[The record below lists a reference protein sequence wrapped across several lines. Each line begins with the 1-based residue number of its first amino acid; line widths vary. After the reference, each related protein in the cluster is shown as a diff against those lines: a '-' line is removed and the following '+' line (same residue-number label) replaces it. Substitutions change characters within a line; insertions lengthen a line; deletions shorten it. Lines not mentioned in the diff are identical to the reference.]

1 MSLLLAPYTH
11 AMRLG
16 QGFNSYTQQICV
28 DDAVVV
34 DDQRPENVVTNDG
47 TTMRIMAQKSATP
60 SAWTRQKEVITS
72 NPATIVLEENA
83 RKAKADVELV
93 ANIAADEPVEQ
104 APAEADPESANV
116 PTSESG
122 EENAEAEPEV
132 PAEAESAAVVEA
144 EPEAPAEES
153 TAEETGSVDEI
164 ADAEEARTASET
176 PASDSPVTETPV
188 ADEGEPQ
195 QAQKGVT
202 RPGMKSTV
210 SKAPKKLSFGQSK
223 GNTSKT
229 PKRLASAHSKID
241 ALKAL
246 TAKPT
251 QPKGDYGAGNQEA
264 IIENLQANASTDDKV
279 DRDAIATNLRANT
292 QSPSTNEQK
301 KKIVKRSSSSDRGRE
316 HAAKAPAT
324 LDRAAIRSAL
334 TGRPAQNSEK
344 AAKEEAEQAR
354 LLKEEAENLAEQ
366 RKHQRQIQEQERL
379 DEAERRKEER
389 EEARLIRSEKR
400 DWDRK
405 RREDARKA
413 IENAANLKA
422 TSLADLEKIRAQNQ
436 FVERFNGMSEQ
447 TQKYDFD
454 PTAPR
459 GPSQTV
465 TYTSR
470 FVDRLSD
477 VMDDMSVSGSLSIK
491 AGKVG
496 GSGKGSF
503 VDSDKF
509 KESDLNFYISVKVV
523 NQTINFKDALVFNPL
538 RSVDENNFR
547 EVYGDSFISGFI
559 EGGEFNAIVSM
570 KILNK
575 AKKTDIQ
582 AEAKIALTAGAVQI
596 EAEANVG
603 IARSNIETNTETT
616 IQVFWSGGGHIKPME
631 QQWDI
636 QSLMAAAARFPDLV
650 ADCPQ
655 RTYAILTKYDSLRS
669 FVARKPASYTPLQYE
684 NAQIYTN
691 TLLDSFVSYKALYKR
706 LGEQIFGVQNKTL
719 EVIQWSDTEKAQ
731 VATTST
737 AVSRMG
743 SKDKNTGLYP
753 YVERDAKFEASI
765 KGLSD
770 ARTAIRRQM
779 ARIVNEVDAI
789 EKDPKLATDEDHTEP
804 YQSPIAFEARIP
816 VIEVPER
823 LRVKSHPLSGR
834 RIAAKQLTEEEQKAQ
849 LEKEENEAAGIKDLY
864 TADDKLEQ
872 DEKTAFD
879 SLLAT
884 NPYLGSD
891 FQISSAV
898 GETTKG
904 ELFNNLEFLKP
915 EWHIR
920 AIRTEMFN
928 GALVYL
934 AISYSNGLL
943 VERGAS
949 RDKTR
954 IKKFGPFLPGERIN
968 SVSIEHGKEKAPEP
982 VEEDGKKKMAAMMPT
997 QILGLRLFT
1006 NRGRALIARA
1016 LKSAPG
1022 EKGIVVK
1029 DGVTY
1034 ESVNVLYIDVPF
1046 PMGTLKGFFGR
1057 SDDEGDG
1064 KIFRLGVIWGSLPE
1078 TTGDEAEAEFL
1089 DTSDTVDSED
1099 LALMSTSNNRSLQ
1112 EMQQKLAAA
1121 QKALE
1126 DKEEALN
1133 QELRRVAKVGAET
1146 ERTYVE
1152 QLKDASRRIE
1162 DKERQITE
1170 LQNSAAPKGGAQC
1183 GSFMARDRGWAGGE
1197 ECRARISEVF
1207 ARKYAEP
1214 PKLLFGLSV
1223 IDAEANRNRCMG
1235 VEFPSVQN
1243 DGFSLQAVAW
1253 NGTFG
1258 HAIGCHWMTLP
1269 TDLHL
1274 ETGMID
1280 TWNTREGNTDRIRRE
1295 IFFSQSF
1302 KSPPKV
1308 CVWLQLFEWTG
1319 DNFMSI
1325 KCSATDISPNAF
1337 VFQVES
1343 WAGRRFSNVR
1353 VQYLAYPSEEDGK
1366 RVKSGTTGVNR
1377 GQGRVDQHCPFY
1389 GEPFK
1394 TDPAAFIAICETDFN
1409 RSRNTRFSANAVA
1422 DRNSLKW
1429 DCGTW
1434 ADTDM
1439 DHAVVQWIAI
1449 E

>member
-1 MSLLLAPYTH
+1 MALLLAPYTH

-47 TTMRIMAQKSATP
+47 TTMRIMAQKAAKP

-72 NPATIVLEENA
+72 QPATIVLEENA
-83 RKAKADVELV
+83 KKAKAEV
-93 ANIAADEPVEQ
+93 ALIEEALADEAVEDV
-104 APAEADPESANV
+104 PPEADPESAAAP
-116 PTSESG
+116 PTEG
-122 EENAEAEPEV
+122 EEIGEPEPEPEV
-132 PAEAESAAVVEA
+132 PAGESEAPADA
-144 EPEAPAEES
+144 EPELPVEES
-153 TAEETGSVDEI
+153 IPEDTGSLDEI
-164 ADAEEARTASET
+164 VDAEEARTASEA
-176 PASDSPVTETPV
+176 PEAESPEEESNV
-188 ADEGEPQ
+188 ADEAEPQ
-195 QAQKGVT
+195 QAQE
-202 RPGMKSTV
+202 SL
-210 SKAPKKLSFGQSK
+210 SPKPS
-223 GNTSKT
+223 
-229 PKRLASAHSKID
+229 KRLASARSKISS
-241 ALKAL
+241 AKAI
-246 TAKPT
+246 AGKPT
-251 QPKGDYGAGNQEA
+251 QPKGDDDTVDQEA
-264 IIENLQANASTDDKV
+264 IVQNLQANASTDDKI
-279 DRDAIATNLRANT
+279 DRDAIAANLRANA
-292 QSPSTNEQK
+292 QGPPKIEPK
-301 KKIVKRSSSSDRGRE
+301 KKSVIRSSSSDRGRE
-316 HAAKAPAT
+316 RAAKAPST
-324 LDRAAIRSAL
+324 PLDRAAIRSAL
-334 TGRPAQNSEK
+334 TGKPPQNSEK

-366 RKHQRQIQEQERL
+366 RRHQREIQEQERK

-389 EEARLIRSEKR
+389 DEARLIRSEKR

-454 PTAPR
+454 PSAPR

-691 TLLDSFVSYKALYKR
+691 TLLDSFVAYKALYKR
-706 LGEQIFGVQNKTL
+706 LGEQIFGVQGKTL
-719 EVIQWSDTEKAQ
+719 EVIPWTDSEKAQ

-737 AVSRMG
+737 AVSQMG

-789 EKDPKLATDEDHTEP
+789 EKDPKLATDEDHAEP

-834 RIAAKQLTEEEQKAQ
+834 RIGAKQLTEQEQKEQ

-864 TADDKLEQ
+864 TPEDKIEQ

-891 FQISSAV
+891 FQVSSAV
-898 GETTKG
+898 GDTSKG
-904 ELFNNLEFLKP
+904 ELFNNLDFLKP

-920 AIRTEMFN
+920 SIRTEMFS

-954 IKKFGPFLPGERIN
+954 IKRFGPFLPGERIN

-982 VEEDGKKKMAAMMPT
+982 TEENGKKKMAPMMPT

-1016 LKSAPG
+1016 LKSTPG
-1022 EKGIVVK
+1022 EKGVVVK
-1029 DGVTY
+1029 DGITY
-1034 ESVNVLYIDVPF
+1034 ENVNVLYVDVPF
-1046 PMGTLKGFFGR
+1046 PLGTLKGFFGR
-1057 SDDEGDG
+1057 SDDETDG
-1064 KIFRLGVIWGSLPE
+1064 KILRLGVIWGSLPE
-1078 TTGDEAEAEFL
+1078 TVGDETEAEFL

-1099 LALMSTSNNRSLQ
+1099 LALMSTSNNKSLN

-1126 DKEEALN
+1126 DK
-1133 QELRRVAKVGAET
+1133 Q
-1146 ERTYVE
+1146 
-1152 QLKDASRRIE
+1152 
-1162 DKERQITE
+1162 RQITE
-1170 LQNSAAPKGGAQC
+1170 LEQSAVPKGGAQS
-1183 GSFMARDRGWAGGE
+1183 GTLNARQKGWTGGE
-1197 ECRARISEVF
+1197 ESRARISHVF

-1214 PKLLFGLSV
+1214 PKLLFGLNL
-1223 IDAEANRNRCMG
+1223 IDCEANRNRCLAM
-1235 VEFPSVQN
+1235 EFPSVQ
-1243 DGFSLQAVAW
+1243 DDSFSVQAAAW
-1253 NGTFG
+1253 NGTRG
-1258 HAIGCHWMTLP
+1258 YEVGCSWMTLP
-1269 TDLHL
+1269 NDLHL
-1274 ETGMID
+1274 ETGMLD
-1280 TWNTREGNTDRIRRE
+1280 TWNTGEGNRDRIRRE

-1302 KSPPKV
+1302 KTAPVV
-1308 CVWLQLFEWTG
+1308 CVWLQSFEWTG

-1325 KCSATDISPNAF
+1325 KCSADNITSNSF

-1353 VQYLAYPSEEDGK
+1353 VQYLAYPSEENGK
-1366 RVKSGTTGVNR
+1366 RVKSGTTEVKR
-1377 GQGRVDQHCPFY
+1377 HQGKVEMHCPFY

-1394 TDPAAFIAICETDFN
+1394 TDPAAFIAIRETDFG
-1409 RSRNTRFSANAVA
+1409 RGRNTRFVTNAVA
-1422 DRNSLKW
+1422 DRNTLKW

-1439 DHAVVQWIAI
+1439 DHAVVQWIAL